1 MKNLS
6 LIIITMILFGCQETK
21 DLTEKSTT
29 ELKTMAI
36 KGINLEFIFNSNKPT
51 FAELYLITGSEDPKF
66 PAENRQFEKLNTL
79 DISFIDYA
87 YYGIKN
93 DNKIGD
99 GVTIWLFPMKNGNT
113 EYDDY
118 EAPFDSMLME
128 YTVLSNNEMSSD
140 LVKKV
145 FFAFKDNLDVKIIF
159 EGKEVT
165 DYKIIENRIN
175 DIIEI
180 CRTELN
186 VEPGSE
192 EALKLV
198 WGNTSLH
205 NIEIN

>member
-1 MKNLS
+1 
-6 LIIITMILFGCQETK
+6 MILFGCQETM
-21 DLTEKSTT
+21 DLTEKSPT

-36 KGINLEFIFNSNKPT
+36 QGINLEFIFKSNKPT
-51 FAELYLITGSEDPKF
+51 FGELYLITGSEDPNF

-93 DNKIGD
+93 DNNIGD
-99 GVTIWLFPMKNGNT
+99 GVTVWLFPMKNGNT

-128 YTVLSNNEMSSD
+128 YTVLSNNEKSSD
-140 LVKKV
+140 IVKKV
-145 FFAFKDNLDVKIIF
+145 FFAFKDNLDVKIMF

-198 WGNTSLH
+198 WGNTSLY
-205 NIEIN
+205 NNGNN